1 MVNVNCSGGQDR
13 NTTTSE
19 THPKIPPPKTKN
31 CYKTDG
37 FDRDKCGTNDDGACA
52 GIGGTSDCIPDDYG
66 GYCKDGLKY
75 YVSAGPTWKELKGDD
90 LLNRYKS
97 ASSTD
102 QRVRSALS
110 DQERRMNNRIRE
122 LQIMGKDPILAKK
135 SDDDDDD
142 NEVHNSVTTILFNV
156 GMGASVVMFLISLSL
171 IMIHKNMI

>member
-1 MVNVNCSGGQDR
+1 MVNVDCSGGQDR

-19 THPKIPPPKTKN
+19 THPRIPPPKTKN
-31 CYKTDG
+31 CYKTDD
-37 FDRDKCGTNDDGACA
+37 FNRDSCGTNDDGAC
-52 GIGGTSDCIPDDYG
+52 ITKGGSSSCIPDDYG
-66 GYCKDGLKY
+66 GYCKDELKY
-75 YVSAGPTWKELKGDD
+75 FISAGPTWRELKGDD

-122 LQIMGKDPILAKK
+122 LQIMGKDPILEK
-135 SDDDDDD
+135 SNDDDDD

-156 GMGASVVMFLISLSL
+156 GMGASVFMFLIPLSL
-171 IMIHKNMI
+171 IMIHKKII

>member
-19 THPKIPPPKTKN
+19 THPRIPPPKTKN
-31 CYKTDG
+31 CYRTDE
-37 FDRDKCGTNDDGACA
+37 FDRDSCGTNDDGAC
-52 GIGGTSDCIPDDYG
+52 ITRGGASSCIPDDYG
-66 GYCKDGLKY
+66 GYCKDELKY
-75 YVSAGPTWKELKGDD
+75 FISAGPTWRELKGDD

-122 LQIMGKDPILAKK
+122 LQIMGKDPILEK
-135 SDDDDDD
+135 SDESDDDD

-156 GMGASVVMFLISLSL
+156 GMGASVFMFLISLSL
-171 IMIHKNMI
+171 IMIHKKMI